1 MKMDCELCGGLFEG
15 MGFRSEIDPNDAT
28 FERIVDYKKCNLC
41 GSGMVIY
48 HPYMPV
54 REED

>member
-1 MKMDCELCGGLFEG
+1 MKMDCELCGGSFEG

-54 REED
+54 QEE